1 MYVYTRERATHKDSS
16 GMMAVITLVYVKM
29 LNKDFIDVVEGMFL
43 LGGWKLKKNGVH
55 NTGITQK
62 GVGPQYWD
70 YD

>member
-43 LGGWKLKKNGVH
+43 LAEN
-55 NTGITQK
+55 
-62 GVGPQYWD
+62 
-70 YD
+70 

>member
-1 MYVYTRERATHKDSS
+1 
-16 GMMAVITLVYVKM
+16 MMAVITLVYVKM